1 VKAKKLAFLGLLFV
15 SPIVICCL
23 SCSLLTVGD
32 AVNLHLRRQAARRIY
47 QEELGIDNSDDE
59 LEAFMTKEL
68 KGLTRE
74 EIVEKLGQWGD
85 VEVRDCSNID
95 THGWCVIQVSNFLG
109 TGFGHEFTV
118 IFVNSRAESVMI
130 YYS

>member
-1 VKAKKLAFLGLLFV
+1 VALIAACCSTCFFAF
-15 SPIVICCL
+15 
-23 SCSLLTVGD
+23 VGD
-32 AVNLHLRRQAARRIY
+32 AARRHLRYWAAKPIY
-47 QEELGIDNSDDE
+47 QEKLGISNNDDE

-74 EIVEKLGQWGD
+74 EVVEKLGQWGD
-85 VEVRDCSNID
+85 VEVRDCLNID

-109 TGFGHEFTV
+109 TGLRHEFTV
-118 IFVNSRAESVMI
+118 TFVNSRAESVMI